1 MGRSAKQSR
10 ANGLMLSV
18 KVTHLKNNLGAL
30 HVSCPVKCANMRSFP
45 CSVLFLVRALQS
57 VCGRCVVAMCMWSDM
72 RRIPPRSKRVA
83 TQLGRLDCA
92 ITLDS
97 LWMFLYSCI
106 AMLIVANCPSTHV
119 LTVNFA
125 HQCIAASF
133 YIIFH
138 ELGTVQLLLALRT
151 LRSLLKL

>member
-1 MGRSAKQSR
+1 VGRSAKQSR

-18 KVTHLKNNLGAL
+18 KMTHLKNILGCIACIMTSK
-30 HVSCPVKCANMRSFP
+30 VRQYAFIPMCY
-45 CSVLFLVRALQS
+45 LFLVRVLQS
-57 VCGRCVVAMCMWSDM
+57 VRGRCVVAMCMWSDI
-72 RRIPPRSKRVA
+72 RRIPPRSKRGA

-92 ITLDS
+92 ITLES

-133 YIIFH
+133 YIISH
-138 ELGTVQLLLALRT
+138 ELGTVQLLLALQT
-151 LRSLLKL
+151 LLSLLKL